1 MHPALK
7 RKEIRFMYLRS
18 KTFWSRTLALILT
31 LAMLL
36 TLAPAAFA
44 ADEPGSGPNQEI
56 SREGADDSG
65 AGSGDGSGGDEGGN
79 SGEEGTDPGDPGDKT
94 PVLVTGINISGA
106 TSIKKGE
113 STTLSASVSPENAD
127 NKNINWS
134 SSSTSVATVSNSGQV
149 SGVGV
154 GTATI
159 TATAADGSNVS
170 ATFEIE
176 VTAPGVT
183 GVTLNPGT
191 LQLSV
196 GETQTLTA
204 KVSPDDANQSVS
216 WKSNKPDIATVD
228 NAGKVTGVFGGTTTI
243 TVTTEDGGIKANC
256 TVTVTVPNVPVEKI
270 ELKPTTADIEV
281 KKSVVLKAT
290 ITPADATDD
299 NVTWTSSNPDVATVD
314 RAGVVTGVAGGT
326 AVITAKAGGQSAQCT
341 INVQADAPVPV
352 GSISLDKT
360 SATIKPGE
368 TTTIT
373 ATVLPADATER
384 GIAWTVSDS
393 SIATIAPN
401 GNVVTV
407 RGVKESPVAV
417 TVTAK
422 AMDSSE
428 KSATCTIMVQAD
440 AVIPVSSITLDQT
453 SATIGPKGT
462 VTLKATVAPADAT
475 TKDITW
481 TVGDSSIATIAPNG
495 DKVTVTGVKNGSV
508 KVTATA
514 TDGSG
519 KSATCTITV
528 KESALTLNKS
538 TISIPIGGTGKLT
551 LTNTTGASV
560 TTQTSNTAAASASV
574 SGTTVTITV
583 PKTAKG
589 GDTATL
595 TFTAGDRTAECKVT
609 VSEPSLSLS
618 STNLTLSNGKTVT
631 LSVSGIPAG
640 STASTKWQSSNE
652 SYATV
657 SDKGVVTAKA
667 TGRTVSITAT
677 TTINGKTYPALTC
690 TITLATY
697 AETIRYSSDGTSV
710 VRFVASDFNRV
721 CNTSGVANSRLDYI
735 VFTEIP
741 TSYGTLYYDYDLNT
755 GRGIEVTASGSGNR
769 YGYTASSTYG
779 SRLIEDLTFVP
790 KSAADR
796 TVTLRYTGYSSG
808 NPVVEY
814 TGTVEI
820 AIGASGSLNYTISKN
835 GTLDLSA
842 SDFNS
847 FFIKASTSGYSLD
860 YVSFNSLPSTSQGT
874 LYFKYDKNAGRN
886 TAVTRGTP
894 YYRSGTDALDDVTF
908 VAAEGYSG
916 TVSIPFTASNGRSG
930 SGSTVSGTLVIKV
943 GKGSGTAADITYTTD
958 RNAPVTL
965 SARDFNR
972 YCEEATGDSR
982 VDYVTFTLPS
992 SNRGVLYSVYS
1003 SASGA
1008 RNQTL
1013 RSNTRCYR
1021 SAGSGE
1027 TALDDVTFVPA
1038 NGYTGIVSISFTGY
1052 STGSKKFTGT
1062 MKITVGKD
1070 AGNINYTAT
1079 AGSAVTF
1086 RLSDFTRFC
1095 QEELGSNATLSYI
1108 TFNTPAASKGIL
1120 YYDYSST
1127 SSTEV
1132 KDGTKYYR
1140 NQRPYLDQITFV
1152 PARGL
1157 TGSVS
1162 IPFYGQS
1169 TSGGEFEGAVS
1180 ISYTAVREPGVIK
1193 YTTTGTPVNFLLR
1206 DFTNACDVRGGGSLN
1221 AVYFA
1226 IPDQA
1231 YGRLYNGYT
1240 STARNEGEISP
1251 SYAYRVSGTPS
1262 LAGVVFVPRAGFS
1275 GVAKL
1280 LYTGEDKNGITY
1292 NGTIEVTV
1300 SAPTSS
1306 SKFADVGTSY
1316 SWAAPSVDYLY
1327 QAGVVTGTDAT
1338 HFAPAQNIT
1347 RGDFVLMLYRAFG
1360 LRDAGNSSFSDV
1372 PQNSYY
1378 AQAIASAKALGIAAG
1393 GGDGKFNP
1401 TAALTR
1407 QDAML
1412 LIQRTLNATG
1422 RTMRDGNGNA
1432 LGNFAD
1438 RGKVSNY
1445 ALGAVAALVQAGVI
1459 QGDGNR
1465 NLNPT
1470 GSLSRAEMATIL
1482 HRVLTM

>member
-1 MHPALK
+1 
-7 RKEIRFMYLRS
+7 MYLRS
-18 KTFWSRTLALILT
+18 KTFLSRTLALILT

-44 ADEPGSGPNQEI
+44 AEEPGSGPNQGI
-56 SREGADDSG
+56 SREGTDGSG
-65 AGSGDGSGGDEGGN
+65 SDSGDGSGGEEGG
-79 SGEEGTDPGDPGDKT
+79 DPGEGGTDPGDKT
-94 PVLVTGINISGA
+94 PVLVTGISISGA

-113 STTLSASVSPENAD
+113 STTLTASVTPAEAD
-127 NKNINWS
+127 NKTVEWS
-134 SSSTSVATVSNSGQV
+134 SSDNQVATVGNNGQV
-149 SGVGV
+149 SGTGV

-159 TATAADGSNVS
+159 TAKATDGSNTS
-170 ATFEIE
+170 ATFNIS
-176 VTAPGVT
+176 VTDPGVT
-183 GVTLNPGT
+183 GVTLSSKT
-191 LQLSV
+191 LQLNV
-196 GETQTLTA
+196 GDTQTLSAT
-204 KVSPDDANQSVS
+204 VSPSDASNQSVS
-216 WKSNKPDIATVD
+216 WSSSNDKVATVD
-228 NAGKVTGVFGGTTTI
+228 NAGKVAGVSAGTATI
-243 TVTTEDGGIKANC
+243 TVRTDDGGKTDTC
-256 TVTVTVPNVPVEKI
+256 TVTVTAPNVPVEKI
-270 ELKPTTADIEV
+270 ELNKTEANISV
-281 KKSVVLKAT
+281 KGTVVLTAT
-290 ITPADATDD
+290 ISPADATDK
-299 NVTWTSSNPDVATVD
+299 NVEWKSSNPDVATVD
-314 RAGVVTGVAGGT
+314 QAGVVTGVAGGT
-326 AVITAKAGGQSAQCT
+326 AVITATADGQSAQCT
-341 INVQADAPVPV
+341 INVQADAPVLV
-352 GSISLDKT
+352 SSISLDKT
-360 SATIKPGE
+360 SATVKPGD
-368 TTTIT
+368 TVTIT
-373 ATVLPADATER
+373 ATVLPADATNKSVT
-384 GIAWTVSDS
+384 WTVSDS
-393 SIATIAPN
+393 GIATIADN

-407 RGVKESPVAV
+407 RGVKNGSV

-422 AMDSSE
+422 AVDGSGQ
-428 KSATCTIMVQAD
+428 SAACTVTVQAD
-440 AVIPVSSITLDQT
+440 APVLVSSISLDQT

-462 VTLKATVAPADAT
+462 VTLKATVVPENAT
-475 TKDITW
+475 NKGVTW
-481 TVGDSSIATIAPNG
+481 TTSDSSVATVSTTG
-495 DKVTVTGVKNGSV
+495 VVTGLKPGTA
-508 KVTATA
+508 KITATA
-514 TDGSG
+514 VDGSG

-528 KESALTLNKS
+528 KESALTLNKN
-538 TISIPIGGTGKLT
+538 TISVPIGGTGTLT

-560 TTQTSNTAAASASV
+560 TTQTSNAAAASASV
-574 SGTTVTITV
+574 SGNTVTITV

-589 GDTATL
+589 GDTAKL
-595 TFTAGDRTAECKVT
+595 TFKAGDRTAECTVT

-618 STNLTLSNGKTVT
+618 STSLTLSNGKSVT

-697 AETIRYSSDGTSV
+697 AETIKYSSDGTSV

-721 CNTSGVANSRLDYI
+721 CNTGSVANNRLDYI
-735 VFTEIP
+735 IFTEIP

-769 YGYTASSTYG
+769 YGYTASSSYG

-796 TVTLRYTGYSSG
+796 TVVLRYTGYSSG
-808 NPVVEY
+808 TPAVEY

-835 GTLDLSA
+835 GILDLSA
-842 SDFNS
+842 SDFNN
-847 FFIKASTSGYSLD
+847 FFVKASTSGYSLD
-860 YVSFNSLPSTSQGT
+860 YVSFNSLPSSSQGT
-874 LYFKYDKNAGRN
+874 LYFKYDKNAVRN

-894 YYRSGTDALDDVTF
+894 YYRSGTDALDDVSF

-943 GKGSGTAADITYTTD
+943 GKGSGTAADITYATD
-958 RNAPVTL
+958 RNAPITL

-992 SNRGVLYSVYS
+992 SNRGVLYSAYS

-1052 STGSKKFTGT
+1052 STGNKKFTGT

-1108 TFNTPAASKGIL
+1108 TFNTPAASRGTL

-1180 ISYTAVREPGVIK
+1180 VSYTAVREPGVIK

-1206 DFTNACDVRGGGSLN
+1206 DFTNACDVRGGSSLS
-1221 AVYFA
+1221 AVHFA

-1240 STARNEGEISP
+1240 SASRNEGEVSP
-1251 SYAYRVSGTPS
+1251 SYGYRVSGTPS

-1280 LYTGEDKNGITY
+1280 LYTGEDKDGMTY
-1292 NGTIEVTV
+1292 NGTIEITV
-1300 SAPTSS
+1300 SAPSSS
-1306 SKFADVGTSY
+1306 SKFADVGVSY

-1360 LRDAGNSSFSDV
+1360 LRAAGTSSFSDV

-1432 LGNFAD
+1432 LNNFAD